1 MSTQSGS
8 VQSLKA
14 RLQPGMVI
22 TQSSFE
28 YYAEMKVLNVTA
40 DGVRVEI
47 FTITAASSNVVADA
61 REGDEVLVPNNAP
74 IIIKQ
79 EK

>member
-22 TQSSFE
+22 TQTSCKH
-28 YYAEMKVLNVTA
+28 YAEMKVAKVI
-40 DGVRVEI
+40 DKGVVVVVL
-47 FTITAASSNVVADA
+47 TIVAASPDA
-61 REGDEVLVPNNAP
+61 ILNAHEGDEVLVPNNAP
-74 IIIKQ
+74 IIIN
-79 EK
+79 